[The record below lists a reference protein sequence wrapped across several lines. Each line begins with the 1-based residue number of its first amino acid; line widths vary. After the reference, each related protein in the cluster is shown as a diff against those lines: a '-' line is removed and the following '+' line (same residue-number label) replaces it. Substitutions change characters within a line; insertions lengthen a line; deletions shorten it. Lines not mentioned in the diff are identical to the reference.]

1 MKKNQ
6 LALGLIFCL
15 FFLWA
20 ISSNLL
26 PTMIRQ
32 LMKTCELNTFEASF
46 TESAYWLAYFIC
58 PIPIAMFMR
67 RFSYR
72 VGIVTGLLIAACGG
86 LLFFPAAQVKSY
98 GVYLCI
104 FFVIATGMC
113 FLETAANPYVTVL
126 GDAQTAPR
134 RLNLAQSFNGL
145 GAFISAMFLS
155 KLVLSGNDFTRETI
169 PADYPG
175 GWEGFIQTETDAM
188 KLPYLILALV
198 LIAVA
203 VMLIVVKLPKVGDE
217 SSDKKGKLIDFSTLK
232 KPHLRWGVI
241 AQFFYNGG
249 QTAINSLFLV
259 YCCTY
264 AGIDEDTATTFF
276 GLYMLAFLLGRW
288 VGTLIMAK
296 IEPTKML
303 TFYALANVVLCV
315 VIMSF
320 GGYVGLYAM
329 LAVSF
334 FMSIIY
340 PTQFS
345 LALQGLG
352 DQTKSGSAFL
362 VMAIVGNACVPQ
374 FTAYIMHQ
382 NETFYQVAYIVPL
395 VCFAVCAYYGYKYK
409 SLLKVKE

>member
-126 GDAQTAPR
+126 GDSHTAPR

-217 SSDKKGKLIDFSTLK
+217 STDKKGKLIDFSTLK

-345 LALQGLG
+345 LALHGLG
-352 DQTKSGSAFL
+352 EQTKSGSAFL

-395 VCFAVCAYYGYKYK
+395 VCFAVCAFYGYKYK
-409 SLLKVKE
+409 SLLKVNK